1 MKKTTHIRIELM
13 LKPGL
18 IEHLLLFA
26 DVFSYLSEICSL
38 ISFILYVHGALR
50 RRPKTLCMFMDRGD
64 FISVMSCIMYTPA

>member
-18 IEHLLLFA
+18 IEHLL
-26 DVFSYLSEICSL
+26 FSYLSEVCSL